1 MRILILIVATAALL
15 LENVASEEDGIK
27 RGTFPF
33 MAFVYY
39 PDQTVV
45 NPAGGK
51 FIRSAVLIRDNW
63 LISSSLESENTLI
76 SFPEKTLVARLGA
89 ISIDD
94 KMDLNEDEDEQ
105 EREIIRIA
113 RPFTFNSSEWW
124 NSDISLL
131 KTLLPFNIT
140 LAVAP
145 FETRANKLNSNEN
158 CFMLVYSKLNEN
170 ATDTRYLKKISV
182 ELISSLQDKCG
193 PNFNKDNM
201 VCAAPSSEK
210 NDMIYVDSNFCM
222 DNSGGPL
229 ICDNELTG
237 IQTYVDNCN
246 QPYLYQLLN
255 AWDDLISCATEEKCA
270 EEQCSKICY
279 TINKDPVTLTTP
291 NITYAPTEAI
301 IKLADGYVNESNFEV
316 SPILTSEKETSETET
331 VKITLITVKESEA
344 TTTETTTL
352 STVSETQ
359 ATEYTTIKSSPST
372 ERETTST
379 PEERE
384 RETNVEAQQH
394 VTVRS
399 DASINMLYSL
409 KYFIYV
415 FFVIV

>member
-15 LENVASEEDGIK
+15 LENVVSEEDGIK

-51 FIRSAVLIRDNW
+51 FIRSAVLIRENW

-94 KMDLNEDEDEQ
+94 KLDLNEDEDEQ

-113 RPFTFNSSEWW
+113 RPFNFNSTEWW

-140 LAVAP
+140 LIVAP

-158 CFMLVYSKLNEN
+158 CFMLVYAKLNEN

-193 PNFNKDNM
+193 SNFNKDTM

-210 NDMIYVDSNFCM
+210 SDIYIDSNFCM

-246 QPYLYQLLN
+246 QPYLYQLVN
-255 AWDDLISCATEEKCA
+255 SWDDLISCATEEKCL
-270 EEQCSKICY
+270 EEQCTKICY
-279 TINKDPVTLTTP
+279 TINKDPVMVATP
-291 NITYAPTEAI
+291 NITYATTEAI
-301 IKLADGYVNESNFEV
+301 MKLADGYVNETNFEV
-316 SPILTSEKETSETET
+316 YISSILTSEKETSETEI
-331 VKITLITVKESEA
+331 VKITVITVKDSEA
-344 TTTETTTL
+344 TSEMTTL
-352 STVSETQ
+352 SSVSDTQ
-359 ATEYTTIKSSPST
+359 ATEYTTIKSSQNT
-372 ERETTST
+372 ERETTNI

-394 VTVRS
+394 ITVRS
-399 DASINMLYSL
+399 GASINMLYSL